1 MSSKKILTDDIVYKQ
16 MALDGIEEELYGD
29 DARDHMVNEW
39 SAEFDTDSQWA
50 QGREELIVY
59 NEQTADG
66 YDVYICTDDHYG
78 KININEDLYYYVD
91 GEAFMERALDT
102 LRYGG
107 SVWIDSYIADDIETE
122 INEAFGVAYEEWYE
136 GKFEEYQNELV
147 NDGYELE
154 KTN

>member
-1 MSSKKILTDDIVYKQ
+1 MSSKKILTDDLVYEK
-16 MALDGIEEELYGD
+16 MGEDGIKEEVYGN

-39 SAEFDTDSQWA
+39 SAEFDIDSQWA
-50 QGREELIVY
+50 NGHEELIVY

-66 YDVYICTDDHYG
+66 YDVYICTDDHDG
-78 KININEDLYYYVD
+78 KININEDLYYYNN

-107 SVWIDSYIADDIETE
+107 AVWIDSYIADDMSSE
-122 INEAFGVAYEEWYE
+122 IDEAFETAYEEWYE
-136 GKFEEYQNELV
+136 GKFEEYQDELI

-154 KTN
+154 K

>member
-1 MSSKKILTDDIVYKQ
+1 MSKKILTDDLVYEK
-16 MALDGIEEELYGD
+16 MSDDGILEAMYGN

-66 YDVYICTDDHYG
+66 YDVYICTDDHNG
-78 KININEDLYYYVD
+78 KICINEDLYYYSD

-107 SVWIDSYIADDIETE
+107 AVWIDSYIADDMSSE
-122 INEAFGVAYEEWYE
+122 IDAGFEVAYEEWYE
-136 GKFEEYQNELV
+136 GKFEEYQTELI
-147 NDGYELE
+147 NDGYEYE
-154 KTN
+154 K

>member
-1 MSSKKILTDDIVYKQ
+1 MSKKILTNELVEEK
-16 MALDGIEEELYGD
+16 MSEDGILEVMYGN

-39 SAEFDTDSQWA
+39 CAEFDIDSQWA
-50 QGREELIVY
+50 NGHEELIVY

-66 YDVYICTDDHYG
+66 YDVYICTDDHDG

-107 SVWIDSYIADDIETE
+107 SVWIDSYIADE
-122 INEAFGVAYEEWYE
+122 ISSEIDAAFEVAYEEWYE
-136 GKFEEYQNELV
+136 EKFEEYQNELI

-154 KTN
+154 K